1 MAPNQVLEVVAEE
14 TKPLRPYEEL
24 LSVAPSDGSQAE
36 KLERIRAQQEA
47 EEQLEA
53 ARQRVSSPDLSI
65 LFTTLKI
72 SPQ

>member
-1 MAPNQVLEVVAEE
+1 MLEVVAEE
-14 TKPLRPYEEL
+14 TKPLRPYAEL

-65 LFTTLKI
+65 LFTMLKI